1 MSEEMFE
8 KICEEVKSKVSLK
21 REKKQPEEYLT
32 YYLPFISLDFS
43 LLMGK
48 YDIEYIL
55 TEYKCNCKI
64 VHFKMSLKGKSNKS
78 VIISKAHYEG
88 GPKVKIGNVHLYC
101 LRNIYKTEIYVSK
114 DIQEFS
120 KLFDSFQYL
129 KSIDIEPIDEEE
141 AKTYLHY
148 IFNENVF
155 LEPVLDERYSNI
167 MEMKFHPLN
176 YEGINISNIIE
187 NYIKERIY
195 RYRRNDS
202 YSNERHIEHITDA
215 TFGVEIEIV
224 SQNINKYFRYDVEC
238 CQYDENHEN
247 RKVIAKICDY
257 KGEIIA
263 IEATVKILSNGRKET
278 FYYYSMNGKELVS
291 PTSLI

>member
-1 MSEEMFE
+1 MSEEMFK

-21 REKKQPEEYLT
+21 REKKQPEEHLT
-32 YYLPFISLDFS
+32 YYVPFISLDFS
-43 LLMGK
+43 LLIEK

-64 VHFKMSLKGKSNKS
+64 VHFKMSLNEKSNKS
-78 VIISKAHYEG
+78 VIVSKAHYEG
-88 GPKVKIGNVHLYC
+88 GPNVKIGNTHFYC
-101 LRNIYKTEIYVSK
+101 LRNIYKIEIYVSK
-114 DIQEFS
+114 DIKEFS

-141 AKTYLHY
+141 AKTYLDY

-155 LEPVLDERYSNI
+155 LEPVLDGRYSNI
-167 MEMKFHPLN
+167 KEMEFYPL
-176 YEGINISNIIE
+176 YDEGINISNIIE
-187 NYIKERIY
+187 NYVKGRIY
-195 RYRRNDS
+195 RYRRNDN

-215 TFGVEIEIV
+215 TFGVKIEIV
-224 SQNINKYFRYDVEC
+224 SQNINRDSLCEVEC

-247 RKVIAKICDY
+247 RKVIAKIFDY
-257 KGEIIA
+257 KGDIIS
-263 IEATVKILSNGRKET
+263 IEATVKILSNGRTET